1 MIEMQIYFGSLDV
14 LGTSRGYRVKLSFE
28 QPTLSSLKLCGFIS
42 SKLFKTTV
50 LAQRFF
56 LNLELLCYNR
66 YSLHLLTL
74 FLAGSGKYNAQ
85 PVG

>member
-1 MIEMQIYFGSLDV
+1 MQIYFGLLDV
-14 LGTSRGYRVKLSFE
+14 LGTSCGIIVKLSFE
-28 QPTLSSLKLCGFIS
+28 LTTPYSLKLCGFIS

-56 LNLELLCYNR
+56 LNLALLCYNR